1 MSDRTSS
8 KDSRAFVKKRRID
21 TDSTFPLPFGMS
33 LLLVTF
39 LILCLFTFAAI
50 SLATARNDYRT
61 GQKSAAHQ
69 TAYYEAANQA
79 EEKLAE
85 LNEKL
90 TAAGGISDDLPAE
103 QSFQI
108 DVDDSHVLAV
118 TLEAD
123 TAGETPVYRVT
134 KWEVESTADWQPDQ
148 NMQVMQPGL

>member
-1 MSDRTSS
+1 MNEKASAKDR
-8 KDSRAFVKKRRID
+8 RAFARKKHID
-21 TDSTFPLPFGMS
+21 RDSSFPLPFGMS

-50 SLATARNDYRT
+50 SLVTARNDYRT
-61 GQKSAAHQ
+61 GQKNAAHQ

-79 EEKLAE
+79 EEKLAG

-90 TAAGGISDDLPAE
+90 AAAGGTSDELPAE
-103 QSFQI
+103 QNFQI
-108 DVDDSHVLAV
+108 DIDDSHVLAV

-123 TAGETPVYRVT
+123 TGAETPVYRVT

-148 NMQVMQPGL
+148 NVHVMQPGL